1 MDHREAFIAAWINI
15 FPNIKPPSTE
25 FLQFCG
31 CGGENRSQEQIFERI
46 NLCKERL
53 DSALNVLKSEGF
65 ILKWLTG
72 ILHTKDVYQSDS
84 ELVKV
89 LNMFFPSSFEPWTML
104 MDTAPKSVT
113 TEVATGTEST
123 SVSNEPNGNNSN
135 LLDNCDLNEERNKAI
150 SEVVEAGFVHGSE
163 QALGG
168 SEDEKSLELDFNN
181 KRGMTGVPGKL
192 FSSENNEFDEEECSL
207 YDDQNTT
214 EGNKLLSNN
223 NTEERVEHD
232 VRKTISREEEN
243 PTGSN
248 PQDEQTVEEMS
259 HESNSPDTEKPA
271 GRKDRTLATVFSP
284 LSKGINKAI
293 PKGKWQ
299 LPRSPLSSSKHRRND
314 SKGSAASSEG
324 DDFSSHHTE
333 SETPENL
340 DSEVLS
346 DDSEV
351 RIKLNDIYLT
361 NQADIMAGE
370 GGGVC
375 SGETSPIERH
385 GDVVDF
391 RGQGN
396 SEDIKENK
404 SIESEGNA
412 RGETA
417 DDSSDVILEVVDELI
432 SYLEGIE
439 VVSSDEFEAE
449 GESPHEEEEEPEF
462 MLFGGAIRPRK
473 PHRPRKQLGSVMSI
487 GNVSLMST
495 DSCVAPWSIDVAA
508 SEMQSADSSGEEDN
522 VSSETRPSPGTSP
535 GCGLPNME
543 SKEKLEAPSTP
554 PPKRP
559 PRRSKTERLSRT
571 LETPKKL
578 IKASVSG
585 DDDDDV
591 FGKGMSISYYFCLKL
606 VCHMVLFCH
615 ATNST
620 WSPILSNF
628 LCCFD

>member
-135 LLDNCDLNEERNKAI
+135 LLGNCDLNEGRNKAI

-299 LPRSPLSSSKHRRND
+299 LPRSPFSSSKHRRSD

-361 NQADIMAGE
+361 NQEDIMAGE

-375 SGETSPIERH
+375 R
-385 GDVVDF
+385 
-391 RGQGN
+391 
-396 SEDIKENK
+396 
-404 SIESEGNA
+404 A
-412 RGETA
+412 RLPR
-417 DDSSDVILEVVDELI
+417 SSDTVMLSISGDKETQRTSRKTKASNPRVMHVVKQLMI
-432 SYLEGIE
+432 H
-439 VVSSDEFEAE
+439 
-449 GESPHEEEEEPEF
+449 P
-462 MLFGGAIRPRK
+462 MLF
-473 PHRPRKQLGSVMSI
+473 
-487 GNVSLMST
+487 
-495 DSCVAPWSIDVAA
+495 
-508 SEMQSADSSGEEDN
+508 
-522 VSSETRPSPGTSP
+522 
-535 GCGLPNME
+535 
-543 SKEKLEAPSTP
+543 SKLW
-554 PPKRP
+554 
-559 PRRSKTERLSRT
+559 
-571 LETPKKL
+571 
-578 IKASVSG
+578 
-585 DDDDDV
+585 
-591 FGKGMSISYYFCLKL
+591 M
-606 VCHMVLFCH
+606 
-615 ATNST
+615 N
-620 WSPILSNF
+620 
-628 LCCFD
+628 